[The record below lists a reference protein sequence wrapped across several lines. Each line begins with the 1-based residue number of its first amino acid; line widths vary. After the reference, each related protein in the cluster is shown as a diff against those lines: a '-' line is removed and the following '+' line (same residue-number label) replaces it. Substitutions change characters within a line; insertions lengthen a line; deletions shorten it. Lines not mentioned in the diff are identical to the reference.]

1 MSDEELAELAADIR
15 AHGLLE
21 PIVLLDGLVLDG
33 RNRLRACEAAGVEP
47 RFVDWDG
54 TGDPAVWVISKNLKR
69 RHLSTSQRAMVAAKL
84 LGYYAGEAK
93 ERQQAAG
100 GDRKSLLANLP
111 EAISGP
117 PPRPAAAPSPRPR
130 SSRAAWPPPSPAV
143 TWRGG
148 AA

>member
-1 MSDEELAELAADIR
+1 MISSHPAAELFPFMSDEELGELAADIR

-69 RHLSTSQRAMVAAKL
+69 RH
-84 LGYYAGEAK
+84 
-93 ERQQAAG
+93 
-100 GDRKSLLANLP
+100 P
-111 EAISGP
+111 C
-117 PPRPAAAPSPRPR
+117 SP
-130 SSRAAWPPPSPAV
+130 
-143 TWRGG
+143 
-148 AA
+148 